1 MRTVRNNN
9 VYHAADNTMQ
19 GDPFSSNTRC
29 VDSSGQLWSPI
40 YPYLEHLVEYYV
52 NTDQAVQNVSHKVMS
67 EDGMVS
73 TAEGTS
79 RLLENNEVTSKL
91 QARYDQSE
99 INKI

>member
-40 YPYLEHLVEYYV
+40 YPYLEHLV
-52 NTDQAVQNVSHKVMS
+52 SH
-67 EDGMVS
+67 
-73 TAEGTS
+73 
-79 RLLENNEVTSKL
+79 
-91 QARYDQSE
+91 
-99 INKI
+99 

>member
-1 MRTVRNNN
+1 
-9 VYHAADNTMQ
+9 MQ
-19 GDPFSSNTRC
+19 
-29 VDSSGQLWSPI
+29 
-40 YPYLEHLVEYYV
+40 VEYYV